1 MVPSVRI
8 ALTTCIAL
16 VVVGVE
22 ARKTQRSGP
31 TPAPPDPYRAAIFSF
46 AAMSVFLILSACAE
60 APAPAPRAASPA
72 QRNVSAPSPDPC
84 AIPNT
89 GQTHGRDIVSVV
101 SPQLRPSDKRCPDYS
116 RGVPS
121 LGADWTRPEPTREP
135 PHGNALG
142 RTEANRY
149 WVWEDRRLREE
160 KDAYQ
165 SRQRTRR

>member
-16 VVVGVE
+16 MVAGGE

-60 APAPAPRAASPA
+60 PPAPRAALPA

-84 AIPNT
+84 AIPNP
-89 GQTHGRDIVSVV
+89 GQAYGRDIVSVS
-101 SPQLRPSDKRCPDYS
+101 SPHLRPSDRGCPDYA
-116 RGVPS
+116 RGLPS

-135 PHGNALG
+135 SQGNVLG
-142 RTEANRY
+142 RTEAKRY
-149 WVWEDRRLREE
+149 WYWEAPRFREE
-160 KDAYQ
+160 GEPFQ
-165 SRQRTRR
+165 SRQRTGR

>member
-22 ARKTQRSGP
+22 ARKTQRSRP
-31 TPAPPDPYRAAIFSF
+31 TPAPPYPYRAAIFSF

-60 APAPAPRAASPA
+60 PPAPRAALPA

-84 AIPNT
+84 AIPNLA
-89 GQTHGRDIVSVV
+89 QPYGRDIVSVV

>member
-16 VVVGVE
+16 MVVGIE

-31 TPAPPDPYRAAIFSF
+31 IPAPPDPYRAAIFSF

-60 APAPAPRAASPA
+60 PPAPRAALPA
-72 QRNVSAPSPDPC
+72 QRNVSALSPDPC
-84 AIPNT
+84 ATPNLA
-89 GQTHGRDIVSVV
+89 QPYGRDIVSVV
-101 SPQLRPSDKRCPDYS
+101 SPHLRSSNMRCPDYS
-116 RGVPS
+116 RGLPS

-135 PHGNALG
+135 SQGNVLG

-149 WVWEDRRLREE
+149 WEAERFRQEKEDFQR
-160 KDAYQ
+160 
-165 SRQRTRR
+165 RQRTGR